1 MLVRDVMTHE
11 AEKIRPLETL
21 EAAARRMKERGVGA
35 LVVSDEE
42 DHVIGILTDRDIV
55 VRAVAAGGAPASAT
69 VESAM
74 TPQVI
79 ACSADDDLEGAAI
92 RMEKGAV
99 RRIVVV
105 DAAHRPVGMLSIDDI
120 APRSPALA
128 GEVIEHVHAPERPIS
143 RGPWPW
149 WETPAI

>member
-11 AEKIRPLETL
+11 AERIGPVETL
-21 EAAARRMKERGVGA
+21 EAAARKMKERGVGA
-35 LVVSDEE
+35 LVVSDGE
-42 DHVIGILTDRDIV
+42 HVVGILTDRDIV
-55 VRAVAAGGAPASAT
+55 VRTVASGGTPAEVT

-79 ACSADDDLEGAAI
+79 ECTEDEELEGAAE
-92 RMEKGAV
+92 RMERGAV
-99 RRIVVV
+99 RRLVVV
-105 DAAHRPVGMLSIDDI
+105 DASRRPVGMLSVDDI
-120 APRSPALA
+120 ALQTPALA
-128 GEVIEHVHAPERPIS
+128 GEVIEHVRAPERPIS